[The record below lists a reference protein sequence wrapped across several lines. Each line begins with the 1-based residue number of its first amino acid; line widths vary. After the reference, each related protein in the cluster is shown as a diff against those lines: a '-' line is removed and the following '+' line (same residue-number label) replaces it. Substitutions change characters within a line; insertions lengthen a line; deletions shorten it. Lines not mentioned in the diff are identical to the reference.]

1 MGAWARSRHLW
12 VCGGSFCPWSG
23 VAGFS
28 GGSDP
33 RAKYTSFFGNP
44 SKVDSGTPKFFA
56 RSGLGVWPIQ
66 SLMLNVPNSEK

>member
-1 MGAWARSRHLW
+1 MC
-12 VCGGSFCPWSG
+12 VCGGSFRPASG
-23 VAGFS
+23 TAAGS
-28 GGSDP
+28 GGSAP